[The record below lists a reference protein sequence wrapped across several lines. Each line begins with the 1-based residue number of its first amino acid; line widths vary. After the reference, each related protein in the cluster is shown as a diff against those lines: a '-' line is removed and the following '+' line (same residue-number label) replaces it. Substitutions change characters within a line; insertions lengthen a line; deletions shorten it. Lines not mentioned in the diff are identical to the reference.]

1 MRLGVTADLH
11 GRWQEAADFVRRH
24 RCEAILVAGDLGEAA
39 YSVPWPVPAYWVWGD
54 DDSRLVWR
62 HLKNTGKIQDC
73 HLIPDWTTVTIDG
86 LVILG
91 VGAERDNA
99 ALPGPA
105 VVLPPSGAVPRADV
119 VLSHAAGWHR
129 RVTAGSRSY
138 DIFDEQIACAIRE
151 SGARLA
157 FSGHNHRWLA
167 GRTNGGRTRCFGLGN
182 HPDEWVVLDTRPRR
196 VSRPDL
202 ILMRVDLPQAVT

>member
-1 MRLGVTADLH
+1 MRLALTADVH
-11 GRWQEAADFVRRH
+11 GRWQEAADFAQRH
-24 RCEAILVAGDLGEAA
+24 RCETIVVAGDLGEGA
-39 YSVPWPVPAYWVWGD
+39 YSVPWPVPVYWVWGD

-62 HLKNTGKIQDC
+62 HLNSTGQVRDC
-73 HLIPDWTTVTIDG
+73 HLIPNWTTITIDG

-105 VVLPPSGAVPRADV
+105 VVLSPTEAVPRADI

-129 RVTAGSRSY
+129 RVTAGSRAY
-138 DIFDEQIACAIRE
+138 DVFDAQIARAIRE

-157 FSGHNHRWLA
+157 FSGHHHRWLT
-167 GRTNGGRTRCFGLGN
+167 GRTNGGRTRCYGLGN
-182 HPDEWVVLDTRPRR
+182 RADAWAILDTRSLR
-196 VSRPDL
+196 VSRPCRPRSD
-202 ILMRVDLPQAVT
+202 